1 MSQDL
6 TNNPVSVVAG
16 ADLSTAGLLYA
27 AVKFDASSGGVVVAG
42 AGDHAIGVLVSQGKA
57 GAAVAVAI
65 DRTCKVQ
72 AGCAIAAG
80 AKLICGASGVM
91 VTATLTTGVFAR
103 LCDGGGFY
111 RRHHRNVL
119 RQAEILICGSKIY
132 SKENQKWEIRKYPM
146 YT

>member
-6 TNNPVSVVAG
+6 TNNPIPMVAG

-91 VTATLTTGVFAR
+91 VTATLTTGVDSLGFAMAAASTG
-103 LCDGGGFY
+103 DIIEMFFD
-111 RRHHRNVL
+111 
-119 RQAEILICGSKIY
+119 RQEF
-132 SKENQKWEIRKYPM
+132 
-146 YT
+146 